1 MGVSEKLEILAR
13 IVPGIAGYQDREK
26 ARDTD
31 KAVRMKLSSYL
42 EQIRLRIEGDKK
54 IFMERKDLSPLE
66 ALDMI
71 SSKLD
76 KTINL
81 VKYASRGYSGLFDM
95 SKVGQDKLNKL
106 YAFDLGLFDDTKL
119 IEADAGLLR
128 ESSGDAASLKKSI
141 QRLDETLDGFER
153 NFLARQDLLSSVK

>member
-1 MGVSEKLEILAR
+1 
-13 IVPGIAGYQDREK
+13 
-26 ARDTD
+26 
-31 KAVRMKLSSYL
+31 
-42 EQIRLRIEGDKK
+42 
-54 IFMERKDLSPLE
+54 MERKDLSPLE